1 MKYVYNGHYT
11 TYLGRVFAYGK
22 PVEVN
27 DRATI
32 QALEKHPDFR
42 KIEDG
47 KEENQAPSKAV
58 LSDICPK
65 CGKTVTRGKVMH
77 QKWCKGK

>member
-1 MKYVYNGHYT
+1 MKYVYSGNYT

-22 PVEVN
+22 PTTVN
-27 DRATI
+27 DKATI
-32 QALEKHPDFR
+32 QALDKHPDFR
-42 KIEDG
+42 KVEDEE
-47 KEENQAPSKAV
+47 KENEAPKV
-58 LSDICPK
+58 LSDVCPK